1 MTAPTEQDVRA
12 SLEAFL
18 EASSPTSV
26 GTMRDALREAIRD
39 VGDALDCAAY
49 TALESGDDVGD
60 DAPDSLWRDLRRSE
74 ARRLR
79 ELVTGAIDAAASR
92 CEAIIL
98 EELTAAGVTFAAE
111 HPDAPR
117 PSTKPLVSAGA

>member
-1 MTAPTEQDVRA
+1 M
-12 SLEAFL
+12 
-18 EASSPTSV
+18 SSEY
-26 GTMRDALREAIRD
+26 DA
-39 VGDALDCAAY
+39 
-49 TALESGDDVGD
+49 GD

-79 ELVTGAIDAAASR
+79 ELVTDAIAAATRR
-92 CEAIIL
+92 CEAVIL

-117 PSTKPLVSAGA
+117 PSTKPLVGAGA

>member
-1 MTAPTEQDVRA
+1 MTAPTEQEVREA
-12 SLEAFL
+12 LGAFL
-18 EASSPTSV
+18 EASSPMSV

-39 VGDALDCAAY
+39 VGDALDCAAF
-49 TALESGDDVGD
+49 TALGSEDDVGD
-60 DAPDSLWRDLRRSE
+60 DAPDSLWRDLRRTE

-79 ELVTGAIDAAASR
+79 ELVTDAIAAATRR

-98 EELTAAGVTFAAE
+98 EELTGAGVTFAAE

-117 PSTKPLVSAGA
+117 P